1 MEFGFSTSVDL
12 LPLESPGELPP
23 DPADEQLHQL
33 LVVHVEEL
41 VEVDAPVGELP
52 EGPPLLQL
60 DISVSHDCF
69 CKANAS
75 QSSSYQHE

>member
-1 MEFGFSTSVDL
+1 M

-41 VEVDAPVGELP
+41 VEVDTPVGELP

-60 DISVSHDCF
+60 DIGVSHDCF
-69 CKANAS
+69 CKADAG
-75 QSSSYQHE
+75 